1 MKHYL
6 VTLIV
11 IDDAKDSNISS
22 NIYSFFILCLEPH
35 YCGAR
40 HCSVIEKLNPPSAFV
55 YFRWFWSWSC
65 YFGLG
70 LGLKNLVLFTLL
82 VSRA

>member
-1 MKHYL
+1 MMLKDTAIFQVL
-6 VTLIV
+6 FTVSLFCAWNLTTVELDSGVT
-11 IDDAKDSNISS
+11 
-22 NIYSFFILCLEPH
+22 
-35 YCGAR
+35 
-40 HCSVIEKLNPPSAFV
+40 EKLNPPSAFV